1 MEQLDPAPARWTP
14 ARQRIFLGA
23 LLETGSI
30 ARAATAA
37 GMSRSSAHRLRAK
50 LKGSQFD
57 RLWGHAIAEYAR
69 RLANPIPH
77 ELD

>member
-1 MEQLDPAPARWTP
+1 
-14 ARQRIFLGA
+14 

-57 RLWGHAIAEYAR
+57 RLLGHAIAGYGR

-77 ELD
+77 EPD

>member
-1 MEQLDPAPARWTP
+1 MEQPTPTSARWTP
-14 ARQRIFLGA
+14 AKQRIFLSA

-50 LKGSQFD
+50 LKGTQFD
-57 RLWGHAIAEYAR
+57 RLWGHAVAEYGR
-69 RLANPIPH
+69 RLANPIPL